1 MELEELREMTVQEA
15 SHGRKILDTRGSY
28 CPGPLTELFKAYRSA
43 KEGDLIEVW
52 ATDPAAKPDIQAWTS
67 RTGNQLVEV
76 VEETGY
82 TRILVKVTAKRS

>member
-15 SHGRKILDTRGSY
+15 TQGSKILESRGSF
-28 CPGPLTELFKAYRSA
+28 CPGPLSELVKAYRSA

-52 ATDPAAKPDIQAWTS
+52 ATDPAAKPDIQSWTS